1 MRDVDTYDYTKIP
14 AEHREEVRRLTM
26 QIRESIRSS
35 VDCGIDAGKALI
47 KVKSWLKKGE
57 FLTYCEEA
65 YTESVRTLQHY
76 MGLARLAECYGPEAV
91 SKVPSGVAYKL
102 AAKSAPPELV
112 QAILAEIAA
121 GDIPTI
127 AIVVERIEKA
137 KGTSSRSRCIDI
149 SPEELDRL
157 AMMLVAALSSAQL
170 ASFVGFLAG
179 ANSSAIGELGKK
191 CGLLGGATEAP
202 IVARQVSGTIFG

>member
-26 QIRESIRSS
+26 QIRASIRSS
-35 VDCGIDAGKALI
+35 IDCGIDAGKALI
-47 KVKSWLKKGE
+47 EVKSKLQKGE
-57 FLTYCEEA
+57 FLTYCKEA
-65 YTESVRTLQHY
+65 YTESLRTLQNY
-76 MGLARLAECYGPEAV
+76 MKVARLSDCYGPEAV
-91 SKVPSGVAYKL
+91 SKVPSSIAYKL
-102 AAKSAPPELV
+102 GAKGVAPELV
-112 QAILAEIAA
+112 EAILAEIAA
-121 GDIPTI
+121 GDIPTF
-127 AIVVERIEKA
+127 AIVVERINET
-137 KGTSSRSRCIDI
+137 KGSSSRSRRAGV

-157 AMMLVAALSSAQL
+157 AVMLVTALSSAQL

-202 IVARQVSGTIFG
+202 IVPRQVSGTIFG

>member
-26 QIRESIRSS
+26 QIRASIRSS
-35 VDCGIDAGKALI
+35 IDCGIDAGKALI
-47 KVKSWLKKGE
+47 EVKSKLQKGE
-57 FLTYCEEA
+57 FLTYCKEA
-65 YTESVRTLQHY
+65 YTESLRTLQNY
-76 MGLARLAECYGPEAV
+76 MNVARLSDCYGPEAV
-91 SKVPSGVAYKL
+91 SKVPSSIAYKL
-102 AAKSAPPELV
+102 GAKGVAPELV
-112 QAILAEIAA
+112 EAILAEIAA
-121 GDIPTI
+121 GDIPTF
-127 AIVVERIEKA
+127 AIVVERINET
-137 KGTSSRSRCIDI
+137 KGSSSRSRRAGV

-157 AMMLVAALSSAQL
+157 AVMLVTALSSAQL

-202 IVARQVSGTIFG
+202 IVPRQVSGTIFG